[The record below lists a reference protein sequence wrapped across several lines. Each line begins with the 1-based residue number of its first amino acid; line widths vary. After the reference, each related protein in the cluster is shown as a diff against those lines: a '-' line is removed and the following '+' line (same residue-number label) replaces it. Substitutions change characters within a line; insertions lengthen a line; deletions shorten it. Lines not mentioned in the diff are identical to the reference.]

1 VQSLF
6 LSIQVPEVPQI
17 NITVFNLQIAVLSLG
32 SWIEQLN
39 LQLWVRPCDST
50 RFLIVLLELLL
61 FNFVDLIWII
71 ASSELGTSGLGE
83 TLAAAH
89 DITIASGGPVPIVNL
104 TGVQIWLKVVE
115 APWLGILTNTI
126 CFGLALANA
135 TWSLSQVCRSSC
147 TRP

>member
-50 RFLIVLLELLL
+50 RFLIVLL
-61 FNFVDLIWII
+61 
-71 ASSELGTSGLGE
+71 
-83 TLAAAH
+83 
-89 DITIASGGPVPIVNL
+89 
-104 TGVQIWLKVVE
+104 
-115 APWLGILTNTI
+115 
-126 CFGLALANA
+126 
-135 TWSLSQVCRSSC
+135 
-147 TRP
+147 